1 MSVFRVFGI
10 AAVLV
15 AGVSCE
21 RKERA
26 GESERPGAKT
36 EPPSVAAAVVPVS
49 NPKRPTLEPCRLLT
63 LDEASAVLRGPATA
77 NPFEKMAHAS
87 SCIWETRE
95 PRRGL
100 QVMTSTTAQLR
111 ADESLRAVDGDTPEK
126 RFAQVVQSQAANGSS
141 EAVPK
146 LGDAA
151 LWSQRAGQLWIL
163 KKGRALVTVSL
174 HGDSPP
180 PDAFETCAAVARKIM
195 PRL

>member
-1 MSVFRVFGI
+1 MRVIRVFGI
-10 AAVLV
+10 AVVLV

-21 RKERA
+21 RNDRA
-26 GESERPGAKT
+26 GESERTRAKT

-49 NPKRPTLEPCRLLT
+49 NAKRPTLEPCRLLT
-63 LDEASAVLRGPATA
+63 LDEAGAVLRGPATA
-77 NPFEKMAHAS
+77 SPFEKVAYAS

-100 QVMTSTTAQLR
+100 QVMTSTAVQLR

-141 EAVPK
+141 EAVPNV
-146 LGDAA
+146 GDAA
-151 LWSQRAGQLWIL
+151 LWSKQAGQLWIL
-163 KKGRALVTVSL
+163 KRGRGLVTVSL

-180 PDAFETCAAVARKIM
+180 PDAFETCLAVARKIM

>member
-1 MSVFRVFGI
+1 MRVIRVFGI
-10 AAVLV
+10 AGVLI

-21 RKERA
+21 RNERA
-26 GESERPGAKT
+26 GESERVRAKT
-36 EPPSVAAAVVPVS
+36 EPTSVAATVVPVS
-49 NPKRPTLEPCRLLT
+49 NPKPQTLEPCRLLT
-63 LDEASAVLRGPATA
+63 RDEASAALRGPATA
-77 NPFEKMAHAS
+77 SPFEKVAYAS

-141 EAVPK
+141 KAVPD

-151 LWSQRAGQLWIL
+151 LWSEQAGQLWIL
-163 KKGRALVTVSL
+163 KKGRGLVTVSL

-180 PDAFETCAAVARKIM
+180 PDSFETCFAVARKIM